1 MDFIFLFLFNFILSL
16 AVVMLLRAIS
26 LKYNFLSGKGV
37 PLIGGIAV
45 ALSVLLTSLLFGLQ
59 FLKLESQA
67 VFGIFLSSLIMLLF
81 GIIDDLR
88 EVSVITKF
96 TMQIAAC
103 ALLVISGVKTQIVYI
118 GNIANLFIT
127 FLWVLGIT
135 NAFNHLDV
143 MDGVAA
149 GTGAIISLGFC
160 WIAFLTGNTV
170 VIFLCI
176 VLAGSLAG
184 FFAINFPPAKAYL
197 GNAGSHFLGFILA
210 AVAMV
215 LSYAPL
221 ERKIALAS
229 PIIMLGFPIF
239 DTLFL
244 VIMRIKQGRL
254 IFKKSNDHV
263 VLRLL
268 KVHVSKRKSLF
279 VALLLALF
287 FVLCAVVTS
296 QSTNSFGI
304 FIVVL
309 ASFFSIYIYLRMN
322 KIQAD
327 E

>member
-1 MDFIFLFLFNFILSL
+1 M
-16 AVVMLLRAIS
+16 AGTMLLREVS
-26 LKYNFLSGKGV
+26 LKYNFLSNKGI
-37 PLIGGIAV
+37 PLVGGLAV
-45 ALSVLLTSLLFGLQ
+45 ALSVIFTSLLFGLQ
-59 FLKLESQA
+59 FLRLESRA

-88 EVSVITKF
+88 EVSVIAKF

-127 FLWVLGIT
+127 FLWMLGIT

-149 GTGAIISLGFC
+149 GTGVIISLGFC
-160 WIAFLTGNTV
+160 WIAFLTGNAV
-170 VIFLCI
+170 VIFLTI
-176 VLAGSLAG
+176 VMAGSLAG
-184 FFAINFPPAKAYL
+184 FFAINFPPAKVYL
-197 GNAGSHFLGFILA
+197 GNAGSHFLGFVLA
-210 AVAMV
+210 AMAMV

-221 ERKIALAS
+221 ERKIALVS
-229 PIIMLGFPIF
+229 PIVMLGFPIF

-244 VIMRIKQGRL
+244 VIMRMKQGRL

-287 FVLCAVVTS
+287 FVLCAVVIS
-296 QSTNSFGI
+296 QSTNRFGI
-304 FIVVL
+304 SIVVL
-309 ASFFSIYIYLRMN
+309 AGLFSVYVYLRMN
-322 KIQAD
+322 KIQVD
-327 E
+327 G